1 MQKKQKTPKTQWKMQ
16 KSVGRNAETIAC
28 DAEAAAWDAEAA
40 FPRRVANR
48 IQRLGDQQVFITGNE
63 VTGCE

>member
-40 FPRRVANR
+40 FPQTQVAVKCR
-48 IQRLGDQQVFITGNE
+48 KCRKRKKLI
-63 VTGCE
+63 